1 MSEAEL
7 IERCKRRDPNAQ
19 RLLYEQFA
27 NKMLSVCVRYVSDLN
42 VAEDMLQEGFIK
54 IFDKIGSFRSEG
66 SFAGW
71 IRRIFVT
78 TCLEYI
84 RKNDPLKHNT
94 DIEEYGYIE
103 DKVNESVV
111 SRMSADDLMSCIKRL
126 PAGYRTVFNLYVI
139 EGYSHNEIAKM
150 MNIRE
155 SSSQSQLVR
164 ARRILQKEVT
174 NLMGPR

>member
-1 MSEAEL
+1 MSETEL
-7 IERCKRRDPNAQ
+7 IEGCKQRDPHAQ

-27 NKMLSVCVRYVSDLN
+27 DKMLSVCVRYVSDLST
-42 VAEDMLQEGFIK
+42 AEDMLQEGFVK
-54 IFDKIGSFRSEG
+54 IFNKIGSFRGEG

-84 RKNDPLKHNT
+84 RKSDPLKYNT
-94 DIEEYGYIE
+94 DIEECGYIE
-103 DKVNESVV
+103 DNVNESVV
-111 SRMSADDLMSCIKRL
+111 SRMSADDLMNCIRRL

-150 MNIRE
+150 MDIRE

-164 ARRILQKEVT
+164 ARRILQREVT
-174 NLMGPR
+174 DLMGLR